1 MLDVFLSVLGQLLE
15 GLARRDVLALPAGKL
30 LVDGLRVEQHALLH
44 GEVVVALAVAFVG
57 HAHLDGV
64 EGGKHIELGQRHISE
79 AVDLRGVARDDRVE
93 PAAAALAASGHAVF
107 VAHGAQKLASFCL
120 FAHAAVLGEALLGG
134 ERAAADARYV
144 RLLDTEHAVDVHRAH
159 ARARRRAARAA
170 RRGGHIGIRAVI
182 DVEQGALRALEQHR
196 LTLAQ
201 RAVEHVGGF
210 SHIGLQDAR
219 VRQVLLTDFLD
230 RVGVEAVDL
239 AQDGILLLERG
250 LDLQAE
256 DLLVEQILDADALAS
271 SFVLVARADAALG
284 GADLVLAEALLVGAV
299 EVFVPRHDDMRVA
312 ADLQVL
318 ARNALGLEHRHF
330 LHEHARVDNDAV
342 ADDGNGVLVHDT
354 RGHQVQRQFLVTVN
368 NGVSCVV
375 STLVAHDVVVLARNE
390 VGDFTLAFVA
400 PLGTDENCTGH
411 ERSSFRRP
419 ARARPIGILPATL
432 AL

>member
-1 MLDVFLSVLGQLLE
+1 M
-15 GLARRDVLALPAGKL
+15 
-30 LVDGLRVEQHALLH
+30 EQHALLH
-44 GEVVVALAVAFVG
+44 GEVIIALAVAFVG

-64 EGGKHIELGQRHISE
+64 EGGKHIELGQRHIGE
-79 AVDLRGVARDDRVE
+79 TVDLRGVARNDCIE
-93 PAAAALAASGHAVF
+93 PSAAALAAGGHAVF
-107 VAHGAQKLASFCL
+107 VTHGAQKLAGFGL
-120 FAHAAVLGEALLGG
+120 FAHTAVFGETLLSG
-134 ERAAADARYV
+134 ERAAADARHV

-170 RRGGHIGIRAVI
+170 RRGSHIGVGAVV
-182 DVEQGALRALEQHR
+182 DVEQRALRALEQHR
-196 LTLAQ
+196 LALAQ
-201 RAVEHVGGF
+201 RAVEHVRSF
-210 SHIGLQDAR
+210 SHVGLQDAR
-219 VRQVLLTDFLD
+219 VRQVLLADFLD
-230 RVGVEAVDL
+230 RVGVEAVNL

-256 DLLVEQILDADALAS
+256 DLLVEQILDTDALAS
-271 SFVLVARADAALG
+271 DFVLVARADAAFG
-284 GADLVLAEALLVGAV
+284 GSDLVLAEALLVSAV

-330 LHEHARVDNDAV
+330 LHEHTRVDNDAV
-342 ADDGNGVLVHDT
+342 ADDGNGVLVHDA

-368 NGVSCVV
+368 DGVSCVV

-411 ERSSFRRP
+411 ERSSFRCP
-419 ARARPIGILPATL
+419 AQARPIGILPATL

>member
-1 MLDVFLSVLGQLLE
+1 M
-15 GLARRDVLALPAGKL
+15 
-30 LVDGLRVEQHALLH
+30 EQHALLH
-44 GEVVVALAVAFVG
+44 GEVVIALAVAFVG

-64 EGGKHIELGQRHISE
+64 EGGKHIELGQRHIGE

-93 PAAAALAASGHAVF
+93 PAAAALAAGGHAVF
-107 VAHGAQKLASFCL
+107 VTHGAQKLAGFGL
-120 FAHAAVLGEALLGG
+120 FAHAAVLGEALLGR
-134 ERAAADARYV
+134 ERAAADARHV

-170 RRGGHIGIRAVI
+170 RRGGHIGVGAVI
-182 DVEQGALRALEQHR
+182 DVEQRALRALEQHR
-196 LTLAQ
+196 LALAQ
-201 RAVEHVGGF
+201 RAVEHVRGLG
-210 SHIGLQDAR
+210 HIGLQDAR
-219 VRQVLLTDFLD
+219 VRQVLLADFLN
-230 RVGVEAVDL
+230 RVGVEAVDF
-239 AQDGILLLERG
+239 AQDRILLLERS

-256 DLLVEQILDADALAS
+256 DLLVEQILDTDALAS
-271 SFVLVARADAALG
+271 DFVLVARADAALG
-284 GADLVLAEALLVGAV
+284 GSDFVLAEALLVGTV

-330 LHEHARVDNDAV
+330 LHEHARVDDDAV
-342 ADDGNGVLVHDT
+342 ADDGNGVLVHDA
-354 RGHQVQRQFLVTVN
+354 RRHQVQRQFLVTVDD
-368 NGVSCVV
+368 GVSCVV

-411 ERSSFRRP
+411 ERSSFRCP
-419 ARARPIGILPATL
+419 AQARPIGILPATL